1 MYRAIWDDYVN
12 MASGQGS
19 KTEYDLSA
27 VKEYQNRDTELY
39 ELAHKLQKLKNE
51 N

>member
-1 MYRAIWDDYVN
+1 MYSAIFEDYLN
-12 MASGQGS
+12 MARGQGS

-27 VKEYQNRDTELY
+27 VKEYQTRDTELY

-51 N
+51 K